1 MAAAEAAE
9 VAAMVMVF
17 FASIFVG
24 VVVVLVV
31 GGVGCVWARSL
42 TLPESRSSVTYLNR
56 QFRKSKS
63 IITI

>member
-9 VAAMVMVF
+9 VAAMVWCRVF
-17 FASIFVG
+17 VVG
-24 VVVVLVV
+24 VVVGCGLWEEVV
-31 GGVGCVWARSL
+31 GSL
-42 TLPESRSSVTYLNR
+42 ALPESISSITYLNR